1 MQHDAKCLVVH
12 HISALCEKS
21 SKHLKIAE
29 KTSRLFHIHCTPT
42 QSRLL
47 RVRQYAT
54 KPRLIGMEEMKKKSQ
69 RTQSASTPRVIGD
82 ASDNTV
88 RFTPRKASRDKW
100 GRGVVASVMTAMSLE
115 CYFTSERG
123 TLEQRQHLRDWPTVE
138 SQLIRKAV
146 R

>member
-54 KPRLIGMEEMKKKSQ
+54 KPRLIGMEEMKKNPNGRKLCRRHDSLETPPITQCDLHLEKPAATNEAEVWSQ
-69 RTQSASTPRVIGD
+69 VWWLQCLLSATSHQNEEHSSSDSICIIG
-82 ASDNTV
+82 
-88 RFTPRKASRDKW
+88 PLLKASW
-100 GRGVVASVMTAMSLE
+100 
-115 CYFTSERG
+115 SEK
-123 TLEQRQHLRDWPTVE
+123 L
-138 SQLIRKAV
+138 
-146 R
+146 